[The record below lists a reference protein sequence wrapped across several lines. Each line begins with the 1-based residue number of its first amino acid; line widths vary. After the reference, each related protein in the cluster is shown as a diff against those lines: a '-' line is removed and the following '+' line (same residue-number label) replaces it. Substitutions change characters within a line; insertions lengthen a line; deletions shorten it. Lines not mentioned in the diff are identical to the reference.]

1 MCIAIYVDV
10 FVFVYAFTFYF
21 VPVLVFVDFLYLSLA
36 RKRRKA
42 RADGKVVQ
50 WYLCVAPRFI
60 GETLRATIR
69 MGRIIIC
76 DQMNRPQKWLETMSE
91 WSYSPV

>member
-1 MCIAIYVDV
+1 MFKTKWLSSTGLREEFNQSSKPFADR
-10 FVFVYAFTFYF
+10 
-21 VPVLVFVDFLYLSLA
+21 LVKDLVEKG
-36 RKRRKA
+36 R
-42 RADGKVVQ
+42 RADGGVE
-50 WYLCVAPRFI
+50 PRFI
-60 GETLRATIR
+60 GETLCSATIR